1 MTSRNLSNSTQ
12 NLQVTTLHSVNG
24 TAGNREISYSIAHAI
39 PGRIRFCIPKIATDS
54 DYAEKLKAIIEESN
68 SGITDV
74 RINEKAASIA
84 ITYRPDTIS
93 DDQMRSH
100 LLNLI
105 QVAPDTV
112 QPPKVTARPLL
123 GAIFDAL
130 INFIDSIQNINK
142 VRTGIQYG
150 RFKTDFWKNLLS
162 KTKAMTQ
169 KLKSAVMFVLPKREQ
184 KKAGH
189 DVV

>member
-1 MTSRNLSNSTQ
+1 MTSRNLSNSNQ
-12 NLQVTTLHSVNG
+12 NLPATPSNPVNG
-24 TAGNREISYSIAHAI
+24 TDGNHEISYSIAHAI
-39 PGRIRFCIPKIATDS
+39 PGRIRFCIPKLAKDS
-54 DYAEKLKAIIEESN
+54 DYADKLKATIEESN

-84 ITYRPDTIS
+84 ITYRPDAIA

-112 QPPKVTARPLL
+112 QPTEATARPLL
-123 GAIFDAL
+123 GAFFDAL
-130 INFIDSIQNINK
+130 INFIDSMQNVNK

-150 RFKTDFWKNLLS
+150 RFKTDFWENLLS
-162 KTKAMTQ
+162 TAKAMTQ
-169 KLKSAVMFVLPKREQ
+169 KLKSAVMFVLPKRSQ
-184 KKAGH
+184 KDATGH
-189 DVV
+189 